1 MSDTTQ
7 VTVEEVKVQVET
19 VAAALVPDALKA
31 QLEVIIK
38 AAIKELL
45 EELKKGPLA
54 ALDKN
59 GDGVVTA
66 TEVKAAAVAALD
78 KNGDGV
84 VTATEV
90 KEVAVAAA
98 KKWCC

>member
-1 MSDTTQ
+1 MSDTAQ
-7 VTVEEVKVQVET
+7 VVVEDVKVQVET
-19 VAAALVPDALKA
+19 AAVKVVEAVVPDALKV
-31 QLEVIIK
+31 QLEAIVK

-45 EELKKGPLA
+45 EEIKKGPLA
-54 ALDKN
+54 
-59 GDGVVTA
+59 T
-66 TEVKAAAVAALD
+66 LD

-98 KKWCC
+98 KKWCF